1 MRTFAV
7 INQKGGCGKTTTAI
21 NLAAALA
28 ELGKKTLLVDMDPQ
42 GHCGLGL
49 AVPENQIDR
58 SIADALLHDNHKS
71 FDFNDL
77 LWQISGKLDLVPA
90 TTSLAA
96 AEIRLADK
104 SDRDLRLARALAT
117 VADQYDLCV
126 IDCPPSLGLL
136 TFNALRAA
144 GEVIIPVDT
153 GYFALSGSI
162 KQAAALQMLADRCGH
177 QVAFHVLPT
186 MYDVR
191 TRMAREI
198 IAELRKHFGDRVLET
213 TINFNAKLKEAA
225 SFGQPIHEY
234 DPGSRG
240 ASDFDMLARDLLAR
254 SPKPRRFQ
262 SAAAEGS
269 DFRSIGRPAVA
280 AGNPLLESDQTIH
293 SPPPAEDPFTPAV
306 EPAVPPATAPACPVL
321 ASTSSSTTSRPVA
334 AEIRVGGESTTVSL
348 PADPP
353 QSRVADLVARA
364 KALAEKTAD
373 MHARLAADPQVAKLD
388 QFHRD
393 EVDLTP
399 APAQIRSLQEK
410 LARLYGVRVTQQGAV
425 FVQPVAESKRI
436 CISGDFNY
444 WSPSAT
450 PLRRNP
456 RLGVWETCVPLPPG
470 KYRYRLVVDGRWMPD
485 PHNDRVEV
493 NPYGEF
499 DNIVEVQ

>member
-21 NLAAALA
+21 NLAAAFA
-28 ELGKKTLLVDMDPQ
+28 ELGRRTLLVDMDPQ

-49 AVPENQIDR
+49 AVPENQLER
-58 SIADALLHDNHKS
+58 SIADALLHEGAKT

-77 LWQISGKLDLVPA
+77 LWQISGQLDLAPA
-90 TTSLAA
+90 TTFLAA
-96 AEIRLADK
+96 AEVKLADK
-104 SDRDLRLARALAT
+104 PDRDLRLTRALAG
-117 VADQYDLCV
+117 VADQYELCV

-162 KQAAALQMLADRCGH
+162 KQASALQMLADRCGH
-177 QVAFHVLPT
+177 QVAFYVLPT

-213 TINFNAKLKEAA
+213 TIHFNAKLKEAA

-254 SPKPRRFQ
+254 TAQPQRFP
-262 SAAAEGS
+262 ANPDAVAL
-269 DFRSIGRPAVA
+269 RSLGRPAVA
-280 AGNPLLESDQTIH
+280 ALPGLPDPMAL
-293 SPPPAEDPFTPAV
+293 PAATPEPGAPATPADAPFIPAV
-306 EPAVPPATAPACPVL
+306 EPVVCQPV
-321 ASTSSSTTSRPVA
+321 ASMTCSASQTRPVA
-334 AEIRVGGESTTVSL
+334 VEIQVGDHSTDVAL

-353 QSRVADLVARA
+353 TSRVADLVARA
-364 KALAEKTAD
+364 KALADKAALI
-373 MHARLAADPQVAKLD
+373 HSKLAADPQVARLDDQSPDAADQPQRLRTLQDKL
-388 QFHRD
+388 
-393 EVDLTP
+393 
-399 APAQIRSLQEK
+399 S
-410 LARLYGVRVTQQGAV
+410 RLYGVRVTQQGAL
-425 FVQPVAESKRI
+425 FVQPVDHAKRI
-436 CISGDFNY
+436 CVSGDFNY
-444 WSPSAT
+444 WSPHAT

-470 KYRYRLVVDGRWMPD
+470 RYRYRLVVDGRWTPD
-485 PHNDRVEV
+485 PHNDKVEV

-499 DNIVEVQ
+499 DNIVEIA

>member
-21 NLAAALA
+21 NLAAAFA
-28 ELGKKTLLVDMDPQ
+28 ELGHRTLLVDMDPQ

-58 SIADALLHDNHKS
+58 SIADALLNDGQRPL
-71 FDFNDL
+71 DFNDL

-117 VADQYDLCV
+117 VTEQYELCV

-144 GEVIIPVDT
+144 NEVIIPVDT

-240 ASDFDMLARDLLAR
+240 ASDFDMLARDLLTR
-254 SPKPRRFQ
+254 TPKPQRFA
-262 SAAAEGS
+262 STTLDSS
-269 DFRSIGRPAVA
+269 DFRAIGRAAVA
-280 AGNPLLESDQTIH
+280 AGPAAIDPPASAMNPLDADS
-293 SPPPAEDPFTPAV
+293 PFTPSV
-306 EPAVPPATAPACPVL
+306 ELITLSVAAASPV
-321 ASTSSSTTSRPVA
+321 ASVTSSSTTSRPVS
-334 AEIRVGGESTTVSL
+334 AEIHVGVNATPVTL
-348 PADPP
+348 PANPP
-353 QSRVADLVARA
+353 PSRVADLVARA
-364 KALAEKTAD
+364 KALADKAAD
-373 MHARLAADPQVAKLD
+373 MHAKLAADPQITKLD
-388 QFHRD
+388 QIHRTEIGDGD
-393 EVDLTP
+393 EP
-399 APAQIRSLQEK
+399 ARIRSLQEK
-410 LARLYGVRVTQQGAV
+410 LARLYGVRVTQQGTV
-425 FVQPVAESKRI
+425 FVQPVTEAKRI
-436 CISGDFNY
+436 CVSGDFNY

-470 KYRYRLVVDGRWMPD
+470 RYRYRLVVDGRWMPD
-485 PHNDRVEV
+485 PHNDKVEV